1 MKRLNK
7 ILGIAI
13 LVTIALSLMACGKTT
28 DKKNKNITED
38 EVIKYINELKESSSF
53 ET

>member
-28 DKKNKNITED
+28 DKKNKNITE
-38 EVIKYINELKESSSF
+38 ENIKYHIQ
-53 ET
+53 

>member
-13 LVTIALSLMACGKTT
+13 LVTIALSLMACGK
-28 DKKNKNITED
+28 
-38 EVIKYINELKESSSF
+38 IKISQKMK
-53 ET
+53 